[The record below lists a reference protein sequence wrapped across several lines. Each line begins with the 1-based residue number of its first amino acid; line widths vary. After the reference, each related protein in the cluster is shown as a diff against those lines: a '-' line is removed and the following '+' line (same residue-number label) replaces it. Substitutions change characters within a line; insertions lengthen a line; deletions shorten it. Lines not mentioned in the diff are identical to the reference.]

1 MYTILLNLIHEYI
14 FFCSSCCCYCRNKI
28 LKIKPTVFL
37 CLHSG
42 GWTGEKNNY
51 CKKTFRT
58 ACDMNMAMHA
68 KICLLF
74 CHLVQKKK
82 MQSMLN
88 SIPVWPVCSSD
99 FNKTSLWQ
107 MSTFFLKELGLL
119 NEFSKCFFC
128 PWLSYI
134 RTEQNSRWFFFKK
147 IQPFTLVVNKIDIKV
162 GIGMLKS
169 HIWTQLNIMVY
180 SIIFMV
186 FLSVL

>member
-51 CKKTFRT
+51 CKKNISD
-58 ACDMNMAMHA
+58 CLWHEYGHA
-68 KICLLF
+68 RQNLSFILSSCS
-74 CHLVQKKK
+74 KKK

-134 RTEQNSRWFFFKK
+134 RTEQNSRWFFF
-147 IQPFTLVVNKIDIKV
+147 
-162 GIGMLKS
+162 
-169 HIWTQLNIMVY
+169 
-180 SIIFMV
+180 
-186 FLSVL
+186 